1 LLSAGSGRHS
11 GVAIAEPS
19 TSGDPGRDLD
29 VISDGHDDRRAA
41 EGADQDR
48 PARLPGWTG
57 RPIVRRI
64 AAVLAVAVVLTAATW
79 VTNWRLGRSEFGAVL
94 RCVQSSQQTLTAI
107 DGRLTATAAYVAPD
121 VGPKSSL
128 LIRDDL
134 YKLIED
140 AARDTVPDL
149 DDVITGCDDVSIAP
163 LYHRMAAARAAYVG
177 YLDAQLSHLHDITR
191 DGTAQFRPPPEL
203 ALLRAAART
212 ALSAAAPDGGDRLRV
227 DALLPAG

>member
-1 LLSAGSGRHS
+1 
-11 GVAIAEPS
+11 VAIAEPS

-29 VISDGHDDRRAA
+29 VISDGHDDRRGA
-41 EGADQDR
+41 ERADHAGSH
-48 PARLPGWTG
+48 PPPGWTG
-57 RPIVRRI
+57 RPMVRRI
-64 AAVLAVAVVLTAATW
+64 AAVVAVAIALTAATW

-107 DGRLTATAAYVAPD
+107 ESRLTTTAAYVAPD
-121 VGPKSSL
+121 IGPTSSL

-203 ALLRAAART
+203 PPLRAAART
-212 ALSAAAPDGGDRLRV
+212 ALTAAAPNGGDRHRV
-227 DALLPAG
+227 DALLPTG